1 MINFITVFKSATS
14 IGHKNEL
21 QLTDDA
27 PVSLEDLF
35 HIDLVHLKCV
45 QIAHEDPRVDRM
57 WILGTRLVPH
67 FAHVHF
73 GNTVQEQNHTTN

>member
-1 MINFITVFKSATS
+1 MINFIILFKSATS
-14 IGHKNEL
+14 IGNKKL

-35 HIDLVHLKCV
+35 HIDLVHLESV
-45 QIAHEDPRVDRM
+45 QIAHKDPRVDRM